1 MNGFNCRATTK
12 ISLIIPGFSDSLT
25 ASQSRGVM
33 YIVLYLLMSM
43 VQDLLQWPSNRANDN
58 MATESKQGSVP
69 LLGTWDHVSVR
80 LRQNPTSH
88 QTRRHQNGN
97 QKQSESTTSP
107 CRLCTFDR
115 IGSEPYRSERTS
127 AARGHIRIR
136 LLRTVGIRASR
147 VSDVKHPLMSAP
159 YSPYVWL

>member
-58 MATESKQGSVP
+58 MATESKQGSGSSP
-69 LLGTWDHVSVR
+69 RYLGR
-80 LRQNPTSH
+80 CIC
-88 QTRRHQNGN
+88 
-97 QKQSESTTSP
+97 KAASESHKPPDQTTSEREP
-107 CRLCTFDR
+107 EAKR
-115 IGSEPYRSERTS
+115 INDITMPTL
-127 AARGHIRIR
+127 HF
-136 LLRTVGIRASR
+136 
-147 VSDVKHPLMSAP
+147 
-159 YSPYVWL
+159 